1 MVAIIL
7 VVSNDVITRLRL
19 EKLDYKSIQLNPYS
33 LSEINKNNESNA
45 LSLYHFHAFASAGFS
60 IKTNYLE
67 HHINVVL
74 DPINSLRSA
83 SFPLSQIWLL
93 SFSIIIVS
101 INHFFSFSIRVLS
114 NKSCVLPFHDLLA
127 RSKVCH
133 GGCNEEPP
141 TVQLL
146 LRDMALKGRRRDIA
160 MTHLWRNT
168 H

>member
-1 MVAIIL
+1 M
-7 VVSNDVITRLRL
+7 SY
-19 EKLDYKSIQLNPYS
+19 LDL
-33 LSEINKNNESNA
+33 
-45 LSLYHFHAFASAGFS
+45 
-60 IKTNYLE
+60 
-67 HHINVVL
+67 
-74 DPINSLRSA
+74 INSLRSA

-101 INHFFSFSIRVLS
+101 INHFISFSIRVLS

-168 H
+168 HWSMISFKCGLKLWDWVSFFFREFKLLLLISMRHKHGQENRKIIRHTVTIYNFPLPDLPCLDSLMHY